1 MAAAQH
7 AKGKLTRDTLQPD
20 KLKPIRRVFKKSGD
34 GGKGQSSISSFFGK
48 QALAQGKAGADAQKG
63 HAVGVSGAAQAAGAG
78 ATKDQGC
85 EVVDLVDSE

>member
-48 QALAQGKAGADAQKG
+48 QALAQGKAGADAQKQ
-63 HAVGVSGAAQAAGAG
+63 GACCGGERGGAG
-78 ATKDQGC
+78 SRCWCHQGPG
-85 EVVDLVDSE
+85 L